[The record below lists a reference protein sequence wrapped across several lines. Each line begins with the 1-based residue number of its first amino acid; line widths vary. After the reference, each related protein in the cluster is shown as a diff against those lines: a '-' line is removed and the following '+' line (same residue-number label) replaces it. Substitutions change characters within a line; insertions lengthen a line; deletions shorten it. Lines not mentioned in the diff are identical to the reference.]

1 MYTITTETLQEKR
14 YNAIMRTEY
23 YNANN
28 FVIKQRI
35 IANLKKY
42 QLDMADINRIKPFT
56 MDQFTNNFL
65 KKICNVYNNAPI
77 VLLNEKIPEVISK
90 RITHLLNEVNINSVF
105 KSNLKKMKLHN
116 TIINNIHYSKITDK
130 VSIDNNLNIGNTII
144 KSLFPDK
151 YDFELLA
158 YVTTN
163 EKNIR
168 GWVVW
173 DRKLKETYILR
184 NSNPNPPF
192 FKDKKTL
199 RFGDSNSN
207 EYEKIEENSDYTIPD
222 FDPFIIYRQETHS
235 DFWGNGFDHI
245 IDLINIIGALLT
257 ITTDDTIQESIRLLI
272 LNFEPKGTKG
282 EKGQLKP
289 GLRHPLIPKN
299 NTPGISSD
307 PKADIISADL
317 YNDEIISL
325 IDKLA
330 EITGS
335 LSNISNPI
343 KENIKNNLS
352 GIALKLK
359 NLPLKRDWE
368 DDRTTIK
375 QYDLEL
381 IEKIIKVNNYYRP
394 KEKIPIEYLEFLSIH
409 YMQPNDDTT
418 EKEIYEYNRM
428 KWKDGTDNPVNFLQT
443 LNPRLTEEKAKEQIL
458 NNIKIIKELNIF
470 PENKIK

>member
-1 MYTITTETLQEKR
+1 
-14 YNAIMRTEY
+14 
-23 YNANN
+23 
-28 FVIKQRI
+28 
-35 IANLKKY
+35 
-42 QLDMADINRIKPFT
+42 
-56 MDQFTNNFL
+56 
-65 KKICNVYNNAPI
+65 
-77 VLLNEKIPEVISK
+77 
-90 RITHLLNEVNINSVF
+90 
-105 KSNLKKMKLHN
+105 
-116 TIINNIHYSKITDK
+116 
-130 VSIDNNLNIGNTII
+130 
-144 KSLFPDK
+144 
-151 YDFELLA
+151 
-158 YVTTN
+158 
-163 EKNIR
+163 
-168 GWVVW
+168 
-173 DRKLKETYILR
+173 
-184 NSNPNPPF
+184 
-192 FKDKKTL
+192 
-199 RFGDSNSN
+199 
-207 EYEKIEENSDYTIPD
+207 
-222 FDPFIIYRQETHS
+222 
-235 DFWGNGFDHI
+235 
-245 IDLINIIGALLT
+245 LLT

-299 NTPGISSD
+299 NTLGISSD